1 MSLILASGSPRRRE
15 LLAMAGF
22 DFTVVTSDCDE
33 SLPAGID
40 PENAV
45 LTLSRRKGDAVRAH
59 HPEIAADDAVLA
71 ADTVVAVDDLV
82 LGKPK
87 DAAEAAAMLRTL
99 SGKTH
104 TVYTGVTLRDK
115 NGTESFCSGS
125 KVTFYELTEQE
136 IARYVETGEPMDK
149 AGAYGIQGHGCILV
163 KHIEGDFFTIVG
175 LPVAETVRR
184 VQRRAAALEKDGE

>member
-71 ADTVVAVDDLV
+71 ADTVVAVDGLI
-82 LGKPK
+82 LGKPADRT
-87 DAAEAAAMLRTL
+87 DAKRMLRLL

-104 TVYTGVTLRDK
+104 QVYTGVCITKGDR
-115 NGTESFCSGS
+115 TAHFAVCSD
-125 KVTFYELTEQE
+125 VTFYALTDAE
-136 IARYVETGEPMDK
+136 IDAYADTGECDDK
-149 AGAYGIQGHGCILV
+149 AGAYGIQEKGGLLV
-163 KHIEGDFFTIVG
+163 ESISGDWYNIVG
-175 LPVAETVRR
+175 LPVAR
-184 VQRRAAALEKDGE
+184 VARALRAL